1 MEDSNLP
8 PLRGPVRFRIGRLA
22 AVAGVIGLFLLAT
35 AGTSGA
41 STSAP
46 ATSAPATSQA
56 GTSAPTTS
64 EPQPPATSQPA
75 ATTAPSTSGEP
86 VSSPSTTNAS
96 GSSGASP
103 LVWILLVVLLV
114 GLVVVA
120 FGLLRTRNRRPPRHE
135 RH

>member
-41 STSAP
+41 STSVP

-64 EPQPPATSQPA
+64 EPQPA